1 MKKIFSTV
9 AIVAALFA
17 GHYAYNEQNESNL
30 FVAQVKLKIR

>member
-17 GHYAYNEQNESNL
+17 GYNTYNEQNKSNL